1 MSRTSDAEA
10 LARSGDEKNFTEIN
24 VANIQQIEEDVSLDA
39 AGKFLAEQALLP
51 DGEWLVSPYTPEEE
65 AKVRRKADMIVMPL
79 LAFSLTQVDD
89 HAREESCG
97 GHS

>member
-1 MSRTSDAEA
+1 
-10 LARSGDEKNFTEIN
+10 
-24 VANIQQIEEDVSLDA
+24 
-39 AGKFLAEQALLP
+39 
-51 DGEWLVSPYTPEEE
+51 VSPYTPEEE